1 MLLIHPPIAK
11 PSEPPAG
18 IAKLSGALH
27 AHGIAHRVLD
37 SNIEGILF
45 LLKQPRTASDTWTRR
60 AIKNLP
66 ENIAELRN
74 VRTYQSLDHYSRT
87 ARDLNRVLAIS
98 SKDNGIIL
106 GLADYRHQRLSPIRS
121 ADLIFAAEHPEQNP
135 FYDYFRER
143 LPEIVQT
150 AFPLRNCQEQKRPP
164 HDMRYEEKKTAP
176 VIGISL
182 NYLSQALCAF
192 AMIGFMKR
200 EFPGL
205 KIALGGGL
213 VSSWMKRPGWKNVF
227 DGLVDHLVAG
237 PGEQPLL
244 DLLDIDGTRQECSM
258 PDYSLLPLHD
268 YLSPG
273 LILPYS
279 GSSGCYWHK
288 CSFCPETAEDN
299 PYVPV
304 PAQQALTHLHSLI
317 RKTKPV
323 LVHLLDN
330 AISPALMRALAD
342 RPLGVPWY
350 GFVKIDSEL
359 LDLNYCM
366 ELKKAGCVMLKIG
379 LESGDQEVLDMM
391 RKGIDLV
398 TVSRVFHNLHKAGI
412 ATYVY
417 LLFGTPPETIIEA
430 RRTLDYVVK
439 HAHEISFLNLAIF
452 NMPLSGQMPREIETA
467 LFYEGDLS
475 LYTGF
480 THPRGWNREM
490 VRRFLD
496 KEFKRHPAIS
506 PILKNDPPFFTSNH
520 ATFFTMW

>member
-1 MLLIHPPIAK
+1 MLLIPPPIAK

-106 GLADYRHQRLSPIRS
+106 GLADYHHQRLSPIRS
-121 ADLIFAAEHPEQNP
+121 ADLIFAAAHPEQNP

-143 LPEIVQT
+143 LPEIVQ
-150 AFPLRNCQEQKRPP
+150 AVLLLRNCQEQKRPP
-164 HDMRYEEKKTAP
+164 EDMKSGKRKTAP

-244 DLLDIDGTRQECSM
+244 DLLDIAGTRQECSM

-317 RKTKPV
+317 GKTKPV

-342 RPLGVPWY
+342 RPLSVPWY
-350 GFVKIDSEL
+350 GFVKTDSEL

-379 LESGDQEVLDMM
+379 LESGDQEVLDTM
-391 RKGIDLV
+391 RKGINLV

-412 ATYVY
+412 AIYVY

-480 THPRGWNREM
+480 THPQGWNREM
-490 VRRFLD
+490 ARRFLD

-506 PILKNDPPFFTSNH
+506 RILKNDPPFFTSNH
-520 ATFFTMW
+520 AAFFTKR

>member
-66 ENIAELRN
+66 DNIAELRN
-74 VRTYQSLDHYSRT
+74 IRTYQSFDHYSRT

-98 SKDNGIIL
+98 SKDNGVIL
-106 GLADYRHQRLSPIRS
+106 GLADYHHQRLSPIRS

-135 FYDYFRER
+135 FYEYFRER
-143 LPEIVQT
+143 LPEIVQ
-150 AFPLRNCQEQKRPP
+150 AALLLRNCQEQTRPP
-164 HDMRYEEKKTAP
+164 EDMKSGKRKTAP

-200 EFPGL
+200 EFPSL

-244 DLLDIDGTRQECSM
+244 DLFDIAGTRQECSM

-304 PAQQALTHLHSLI
+304 PAHQALTHLHSLI
-317 RKTKPV
+317 GKTKPV

-342 RPLGVPWY
+342 RPISVPWY
-350 GFVKIDSEL
+350 GFVKADSEL
-359 LDLNYCM
+359 LDLNYCI

-379 LESGDQEVLDMM
+379 LESGDQEVLDTM

-398 TVSRVFHNLHKAGI
+398 TMSHVLHNLHKAGI
-412 ATYVY
+412 AIYVY

-439 HAHEISFLNLAIF
+439 HAHEIGFLNLAIF
-452 NMPLSGQMPREIETA
+452 NLPLSGQMSREIETT

-480 THPRGWNREM
+480 THPRGWNREI

-520 ATFFTMW
+520 AAFFIKR